1 MNCQRAEVSRLLI
14 SRQRNWG
21 RTLVPQIGHN
31 VNICDR
37 AGSLKLRPV
46 PNTKRNKDNKT
57 LNYTSTPP
65 GANILLAAGQFTLD
79 GIELSE

>member
-31 VNICDR
+31 VEGCRSR
-37 AGSLKLRPV
+37 ASYAFVLSHVINLIKKYERTITMSPPDFGNPVLGAVAISGSP
-46 PNTKRNKDNKT
+46 
-57 LNYTSTPP
+57 
-65 GANILLAAGQFTLD
+65 F
-79 GIELSE
+79 